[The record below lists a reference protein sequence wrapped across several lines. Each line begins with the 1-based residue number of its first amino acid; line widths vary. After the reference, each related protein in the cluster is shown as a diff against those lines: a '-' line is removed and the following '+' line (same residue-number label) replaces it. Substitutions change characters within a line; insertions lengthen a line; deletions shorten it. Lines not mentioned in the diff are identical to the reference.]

1 VFYLALCCYDDYR
14 QLTKHSGHRRSA
26 FYLAPCRRRL
36 RNESEVDQYLLIT
49 DSQLTIDLFC
59 FDADL
64 RVDVE
69 FLCKQVRTKT
79 TTGQL
84 AVLLG
89 LFTTEVFP
97 SFATIS

>member
-1 VFYLALCCYDDYR
+1 MFYLALCCGGDYR

-36 RNESEVDQYLLIT
+36 RNESEVDQYLVIT
-49 DSQLTIDLFC
+49 DSKLTIDLFC

-69 FLCKQVRTKT
+69 FLCREVEVRTET
-79 TTGQL
+79 AGNTAG
-84 AVLLG
+84 
-89 LFTTEVFP
+89 F
-97 SFATIS
+97 IYY